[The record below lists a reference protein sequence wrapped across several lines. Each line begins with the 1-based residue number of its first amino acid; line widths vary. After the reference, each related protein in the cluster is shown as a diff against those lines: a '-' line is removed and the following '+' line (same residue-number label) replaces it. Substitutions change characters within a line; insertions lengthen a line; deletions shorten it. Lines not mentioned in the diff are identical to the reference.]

1 MFSLGGQVDEDH
13 VKHAPCTWD
22 LWVGKEGSKD
32 WLSVLKMPLE
42 LQAWKPNW
50 AKKEDGF
57 ANDQRLMAY
66 HWAFHLK
73 GVEC

>member
-1 MFSLGGQVDEDH
+1 MKNVI
-13 VKHAPCTWD
+13 TID

-32 WLSVLKMPLE
+32 WLFVVKMPLE
-42 LQAWKPNW
+42 LQKWKPNW
-50 AKKEDGF
+50 DKKEDRF

-66 HWAFHLK
+66 HWAFHLI